1 MRRGLIIASLTLL
14 LLGTSSLAAVEAC
27 DYGCGCGGYGYGYG
41 YGTAAYGYSPYAA
54 YGYYAPAAYYQ
65 PVYAYYSAPYYY
77 GAPAYGPA
85 YYGPGAYGAPY
96 YGGGGYQ
103 PYWRGYWGGRY
114 GSVARPDKPR
124 PVLLASGHVG
134 ASHRGR
140 PLPELAA
147 SRAAMPSAAALAKAF
162 ARGAGPHAA
171 ASSRP
176 SGPRAG
182 VKHAPPADVNHTP
195 PLSKQPYPSAQTMRA
210 DLSAVKVT
218 RPPTWRRSNPQAR
231 HLLAGAM

>member
-1 MRRGLIIASLTLL
+1 MRRGPMIASLTLL

-27 DYGCGCGGYGYGYG
+27 DYGCGCGGYGYG
-41 YGTAAYGYSPYAA
+41 TAAYGYGPYAA

-85 YYGPGAYGAPY
+85 YYGPGVYGAPY
-96 YGGGGYQ
+96 YGGAGYQ
-103 PYWRGYWGGRY
+103 PYWRGYWGGQY
-114 GSVARPDKPR
+114 GSVAKPDKRP

-134 ASHRGR
+134 ASYRGR
-140 PLPELAA
+140 ALPELAA
-147 SRAAMPSAAALAKAF
+147 ARAAMPSAAALAKAS

-176 SGPRAG
+176 SSRLGAG
-182 VKHAPPADVNHTP
+182 VKHVPPADVNHMP
-195 PLSKQPYPSAQTMRA
+195 SLSKQPYPSAQTM
-210 DLSAVKVT
+210 
-218 RPPTWRRSNPQAR
+218 
-231 HLLAGAM
+231 